1 MLGFKRLGWLF
12 GALAAVWLAARP
24 AEASVVQALG
34 LDDLVE
40 EADRILLG
48 RVVFS
53 ESFQRSNG
61 MIGTWHRIEV
71 ERNVRGGSADD
82 GEVII
87 ETLGGQLGDIAMR
100 VEGEPS
106 FSVGERVIV
115 FGREAGSLQALRPIG
130 MGQGVMRVRVEEG
143 IEMVRQSRQG
153 MMLMRRNADGRLEKS
168 LGALPRKETLDSFL
182 SRIQTLVEEKA
193 GTGDH

>member
-1 MLGFKRLGWLF
+1 MLRFKTLPGLLSALF
-12 GALAAVWLAARP
+12 AALLAAGP

-40 EADRILLG
+40 QSDEILLG

-71 ERNVRGGSADD
+71 ERSLRGGPPDER
-82 GEVII
+82 EVIV

-115 FGREAGSLQALRPIG
+115 FGREGGSLQALRPIG
-130 MGQGVMRVRVEEG
+130 MGQGVMRVRVEDG
-143 IEMVRQSRQG
+143 IDMVRQSHHTAFGYDLQ
-153 MMLMRRNADGRLEKS
+153 
-168 LGALPRKETLDSFL
+168 
-182 SRIQTLVEEKA
+182 
-193 GTGDH
+193 

>member
-1 MLGFKRLGWLF
+1 MCAIL
-12 GALAAVWLAARP
+12 LAAGPAR
-24 AEASVVQALG
+24 ASVVQALG
-34 LDDLVE
+34 LDELVE
-40 EADRILLG
+40 ESDQIFLG

-53 ESFQRSNG
+53 ESFQRSDG

-71 ERNVRGGSADD
+71 ERNVRGGSADQR
-82 GEVII
+82 EVII

-115 FGREAGSLQALRPIG
+115 FGRHGGSLRAVRPVG
-130 MGQGVMRVRVEEG
+130 MGQGVMRVGIEEG

-168 LGALPRKETLDSFL
+168 LGALPRKESLDSFL
-182 SRIQTLVEEKA
+182 LRVQTLVQQKA
-193 GTGDH
+193 GPGGE

>member
-1 MLGFKRLGWLF
+1 MLRFKTLPGLLSALF
-12 GALAAVWLAARP
+12 AALLAAGP

-40 EADRILLG
+40 QSDEILLG

-71 ERNVRGGSADD
+71 ERSLRGGPPDER
-82 GEVII
+82 EVIV

-115 FGREAGSLQALRPIG
+115 FGREGGSLQALRPIG
-130 MGQGVMRVRVEEG
+130 MGQGVMRVRVEDG
-143 IEMVRQSRQG
+143 IDMVRQSHQG
-153 MMLMRRNADGRLEKS
+153 MMLMRRNGSGRLEKS
-168 LGALPRKETLDSFL
+168 LGALPRGESLDTFL
-182 SRIQTLVEEKA
+182 SRLQSLVDEKA
-193 GTGDH
+193 GRGDE